1 MSMVEQES
9 RETLQPE
16 RGVVWRWALPFLAL
30 LVLLTIPI
38 RVYVLPKPSQLSI
51 VYPFD
56 GSVFPPEIIPPAI
69 WWEESGPSP
78 NRWRVAVTSE
88 NGTELARVE
97 VDTTTWTPDGAL
109 WESIKEATLERPG
122 RLTVE
127 SFVRFAG
134 LKKRLSTQSV
144 VISTSRDS
152 VGAPIFYRDVPLP
165 FDFAVEHVS
174 TIRWR
179 LGNVGSE
186 ETPPVVLADLPVCG
200 NCHSFSADGR
210 TLGMDVDVAND
221 KGAYI
226 LTSFDEETTFTR
238 EKIFSW
244 HDYQD
249 EDPPLRTFG
258 LLARVSPD
266 GRYVVGAIK
275 DRAVF
280 LPRPDLT
287 FSQLFFPVQS
297 SLAYYDSQTG
307 QIRAL
312 HGADEDRYVQANAVW
327 TPDGQHITFARGN
340 APTLRSTPRDPG
352 TSLTRE
358 EAAELLGG
366 EEFVDETR
374 EGYTKFLYD
383 LYTLPFNGGGG
394 GTPVPVEG
402 ASHNGRSNY
411 FPKYSPD
418 GKWLVFNQ
426 AESFMLLMPDSRL
439 YIVPAEGGEP
449 RLMNC
454 NTESMNSWHS
464 WSPNSRWLVFTS
476 KVFSPYTQLFLTHV
490 DENGMDTPPVLL
502 RNFMIPE
509 RAINIPE
516 FTNIEP
522 DAGRVVYEM
531 FIDDYN
537 YLRRGMRLEEFG
549 RVAEAEEQYLRALE
563 MNPQN
568 TDARYALGL
577 SYANRGSFDEAE
589 AEFRAVLE
597 LEPEHVLSLGCLGGV
612 YAQQGRF
619 QAAIEQYLD
628 CLESMEGQPEF
639 EASIRLNLGMVYFQV
654 GNHEDA
660 EGEFQRVLEIEPEN
674 VDVFLAL
681 GNIKLTRG
689 DIAGAIREFERV
701 LELDPANAALRE
713 RVMNL
718 RSRGVG

>member
-1 MSMVEQES
+1 MSLAEQES
-9 RETLQPE
+9 RDPTQPE
-16 RGVVWRWALPFLAL
+16 PVVRWWWALPGLAILFLLIIA
-30 LVLLTIPI
+30 I
-38 RVYVLPKPSQLSI
+38 RVYILPDPSQLSI
-51 VYPFD
+51 DYPFD

-69 WWEESGPSP
+69 WWEESGSSP
-78 NRWRVAVTSE
+78 NRWRVSVTSDD
-88 NGTELARVE
+88 GTELARVE
-97 VDTTTWTPDGAL
+97 VDTTAWIPDAGL

-127 SFVRFAG
+127 SFVHFAG
-134 LKKRLSTQSV
+134 LKRRLSTQS
-144 VISTSRDS
+144 IFFSTSRDS
-152 VGAPIFYRDVPLP
+152 VGSPIFYRDVPLP

-244 HDYQD
+244 HDYRD

-287 FSQLFFPVQS
+287 FSQLFFPVRS
-297 SLAYYDSQTG
+297 SLAYYDSRTG
-307 QIRAL
+307 RIRPL
-312 HGADEDRYVQANAVW
+312 QGADDDRYVQANAVW
-327 TPDGQHITFARGN
+327 APDGQHITFARGT

-366 EEFVDETR
+366 EEFVDETK

-383 LYTLPFNGGGG
+383 LYTLPFNEGEGGL
-394 GTPVPVEG
+394 PVPLEG
-402 ASHNGRSNY
+402 ASRNGRSNY

-439 YIVPAEGGEP
+439 YIMAAEGGEP

-490 DENGMDTPPVLL
+490 DETGMDTPPVLL

-522 DAGRVVYEM
+522 DARRVVYEM
-531 FIDDYN
+531 FVDDYN

-563 MNPQN
+563 MNPTN
-568 TDARYALGL
+568 TEARYALAL
-577 SYANRGSFDEAE
+577 SYANRGSFEEAE
-589 AEFRAVLE
+589 AEFRVVLE
-597 LEPEHVLSLGCLGGV
+597 LDPGHVLSMGCLGGV

-619 QAAIEQYLD
+619 QAAIQQYLD
-628 CLESMEGQPEF
+628 CLEHTEGQPEF

-654 GNHEDA
+654 GDHARA
-660 EGEFQRVLEIEPEN
+660 EEEFLRVLEVEPEN
-674 VDVFLAL
+674 VDVYLAL

-689 DIAGAIREFERV
+689 DTEGAVRDFEKV
-701 LELDPANAALRE
+701 LEMDPANDALRE
-713 RVMNL
+713 RIMDL
-718 RSRGVG
+718 RSRGLG